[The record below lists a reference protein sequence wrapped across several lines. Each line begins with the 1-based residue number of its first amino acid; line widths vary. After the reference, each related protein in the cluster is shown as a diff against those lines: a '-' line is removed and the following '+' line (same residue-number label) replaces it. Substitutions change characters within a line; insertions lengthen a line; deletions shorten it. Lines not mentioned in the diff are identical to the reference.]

1 MQVEVWNSNSQMT
14 RAISCDHLV
23 RLDVLQILNIFPLWS
38 ILIHPCHISHIK
50 LQTSSHYNPFLPYHR
65 TNKLCFISW
74 NFQIQSDH
82 HLIYFSSIVII
93 NLYIPP
99 EKGTTSRPGLHF
111 YRTATAAPA
120 PRAARTPRSRQ
131 LRPRRGH
138 CRRCG
143 KCWRRCSTTWRR
155 RSWSWDF
162 SCHLGEIHGT

>member
-1 MQVEVWNSNSQMT
+1 MQVEVWNSNSQM
-14 RAISCDHLV
+14 V
-23 RLDVLQILNIFPLWS
+23 
-38 ILIHPCHISHIK
+38 HPYPS
-50 LQTSSHYNPFLPYHR
+50 LPYHQSNCKHLP
-65 TNKLCFISW
+65 TTIHFCHIIEQISYVINKLKFPNPKWS
-74 NFQIQSDH
+74 SSS
-82 HLIYFSSIVII
+82 IYFSSIVMI

-120 PRAARTPRSRQ
+120 PRAPQAPRSRQ
-131 LRPRRGH
+131 LPRLPRPRKGH

-162 SCHLGEIHGT
+162 SCHLNHLGEIHGTSFLKYPETNIYIWWL